1 MLTDPDALDMD
12 WIIEDEVAAFSQ
24 WALNDL
30 AALQLEGIGAIIS
43 LTEQIPQPLVG
54 ETNMRLLH
62 LPITDMTAPT
72 NEQIEEFVDFIND
85 ALDDEVAVGV
95 HCMAGL
101 GRTGT
106 MIACFL
112 VSRGLGPEEAIARVR
127 EARPGSVQTAAQER
141 AVKRWS
147 LVVSGEWGPTGRIP

>member
-1 MLTDPDALDMD
+1 MLTDNTALDMD
-12 WIIEDEVAAFSQ
+12 WIIEDELAAFSQ

-30 AALQLEGIGAIIS
+30 MALQIEGIGAIVS
-43 LTEQIPQPLVG
+43 LTEHIPQPLMR

-62 LPITDMTAPT
+62 LPIIDMTAPT

-95 HCMAGL
+95 HCLAGL

-112 VSRGLGPEEAIARVR
+112 VSRGAGPEEAIAQVR
-127 EARPGSVQTAAQER
+127 AARPGSVQTATQER
-141 AVKRWS
+141 AVKRWA
-147 LVVSGEWGPTGRIP
+147 LVVSGEWGPTAQLP

>member
-1 MLTDPDALDMD
+1 MPTDPDTLDMD
-12 WIIEDEVAAFSQ
+12 WIIEDELAAFSQ
-24 WALNDL
+24 WVLNDL
-30 AALQLEGIGAIIS
+30 IALQIEGIGAIVS
-43 LTEQIPQPLVG
+43 LTEHIPQPLLG

-62 LPITDMTAPT
+62 LPIIDMTAPT
-72 NEQIEEFVDFIND
+72 NEQIQEFVDFIND

-112 VSRGLGPEEAIARVR
+112 VSRGMGPDEAIAHVR
-127 EARPGSVQTAAQER
+127 TARPGSVQTAVQER
-141 AVKRWS
+141 AVKRWA
-147 LVVSGEWGPTGRIP
+147 LVVAGEWGPTGTLP